1 MKVRVNSVFATVM
14 VIALCLS
21 AFVFTEASAA
31 QGSRKGTGI
40 LPLTE
45 AEKATM
51 LFLREEEKLARDV
64 YIVMYEQ
71 WKSAVFAN
79 ISVSEQRHMDAIK
92 RLIDKYGLQDS
103 ASSEIGVFNNQELQ
117 LLYNELIAKG
127 EQSQLDA
134 FEVGVLIEET
144 DISDLQAAIAETSKA
159 DLDTVYGNLLSGSE
173 NHLSAFNLYIEGIN

>member
-1 MKVRVNSVFATVM
+1 MKVRVNSVFASVM

-21 AFVFTEASAA
+21 AFVFTETSAA
-31 QGSRKGTGI
+31 QGNRKGTGI

-51 LFLREEEKLARDV
+51 LFMREEEKLARDV

-92 RLIDKYGLQDS
+92 NLIDKYDLQDP
-103 ASSEIGVFNNQELQ
+103 ASREIGVFNNQELQ
-117 LLYNELIAKG
+117 LLYNELITKG
-127 EQSQLDA
+127 EQSLLDA
-134 FEVGVLIEET
+134 FEAGKLIEET
-144 DISDLQAAIAETSKA
+144 DISDLQAAIAETSKV

-173 NHLSAFNLYIEGIN
+173 NHLSAFNSHIESLN